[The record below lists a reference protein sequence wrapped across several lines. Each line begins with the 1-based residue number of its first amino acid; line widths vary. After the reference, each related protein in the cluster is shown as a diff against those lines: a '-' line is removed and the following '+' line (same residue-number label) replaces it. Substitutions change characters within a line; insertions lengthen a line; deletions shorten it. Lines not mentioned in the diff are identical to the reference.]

1 MSDAA
6 GGVPSGTPAVAASP
20 SRGGFAIEVE
30 HLSMTYREG
39 VAPVDVLRDVS
50 MAVSPGEMV
59 AIVGASGSGKSTLL
73 HLLGGLDTPT
83 SGTIRVRG
91 TSWSGHD
98 EEARSRLRARNVGFV
113 FQFHQLL
120 PEFTAL
126 ENAMMPGWITGDP
139 PAAVGARAESL
150 LRDLGLGERL
160 EHKPS
165 ELSGGEQQRVA
176 VARALHHRPAVLL
189 ADEPTGNLDRPA
201 TEALLEIL
209 ERYRAEESQA
219 IVIATHNPDV
229 ARAAG
234 RVVALEDGRL
244 RPMKL

>member
-1 MSDAA
+1 MSETRGAPAA
-6 GGVPSGTPAVAASP
+6 APAVAA
-20 SRGGFAIEVE
+20 AIEAE
-30 HLSMTYREG
+30 GLSMTYRESA
-39 VAPVDVLRDVS
+39 VPVDVLRDVS
-50 MAVSPGEMV
+50 LSVAPGEMV

-73 HLLGGLDTPT
+73 HLLGGLDTP
-83 SGTIRVRG
+83 SQGRIRVRG
-91 TSWSGHD
+91 VELTGLGED
-98 EEARSRLRARNVGFV
+98 ARSRLRARTVGFI

-139 PAAVGARAESL
+139 ASAVEARATAL
-150 LRDLGLGERL
+150 LQGLGLGARL

-201 TEALLEIL
+201 TEALLKIL
-209 ERYRAEESQA
+209 EQYRRDESQA
-219 IVIATHNPDV
+219 IVIATHNQDV

>member
-1 MSDAA
+1 MSETRGAPAA
-6 GGVPSGTPAVAASP
+6 APAAPAVAA
-20 SRGGFAIEVE
+20 AIEAE
-30 HLSMTYREG
+30 GLSMTYRESA
-39 VAPVDVLRDVS
+39 VPVDVLRDVS
-50 MAVSPGEMV
+50 LSVAPGEMV

-73 HLLGGLDTPT
+73 HLLGGLDTP
-83 SGTIRVRG
+83 SQGRIRVRG
-91 TSWSGHD
+91 VELTGLGED
-98 EEARSRLRARNVGFV
+98 ARSRLRARTVGFI

-139 PAAVGARAESL
+139 ASAVEARATAL
-150 LRDLGLGERL
+150 LQGLGLGARL

-201 TEALLEIL
+201 TEALLKIL
-209 ERYRAEESQA
+209 EQYRRDESQA
-219 IVIATHNPDV
+219 IVIATHNQDV

>member
-1 MSDAA
+1 MSEGATLPPAA
-6 GGVPSGTPAVAASP
+6 AATVP
-20 SRGGFAIEVE
+20 AIEAD
-30 HLSMTYREG
+30 HLSMTYLGG
-39 VAPVDVLRDVS
+39 VAPVEVLREVS
-50 MAVSPGEMV
+50 LAVAPGEMV

-73 HLLGGLDTPT
+73 HLMGGLDTPT
-83 SGTIRVRG
+83 SGVVRVRG
-91 TSWSGHD
+91 ASMTGLD
-98 EEARSRLRARNVGFV
+98 EEARSRLRARGVGFV

-126 ENAMMPGWITGDP
+126 ENAMMPGWIAGD
-139 PAAVGARAESL
+139 GARDVRVRAESL
-150 LRDLGLGERL
+150 LHDLGLGERL

-201 TEALLEIL
+201 TEGLLAIL
-209 ERYRAEESQA
+209 EKYRQEEAQA

>member
-1 MSDAA
+1 
-6 GGVPSGTPAVAASP
+6 
-20 SRGGFAIEVE
+20 
-30 HLSMTYREG
+30 
-39 VAPVDVLRDVS
+39 
-50 MAVSPGEMV
+50 MV
-59 AIVGASGSGKSTLL
+59 AVVGSSGSGKSTLL
-73 HLLGGLDTPT
+73 HLLGGLDTP
-83 SGTIRVRG
+83 SAGTVRIRG
-91 TSWSGHD
+91 ASMTGID
-98 EEARSRLRARNVGFV
+98 EVGRSRLRARGVGFV

-126 ENAMMPGWITGDP
+126 ENAMMPGWIAGDP
-139 PAAVGARAESL
+139 APAVRARAATL
-150 LRDLGLGERL
+150 LENLGLGSRL

-201 TEALLEIL
+201 TEALLRIL
-209 ERYRAEESQA
+209 EEYRQRESQA
-219 IVIATHNPDV
+219 IVIATHNHDV

>member
-1 MSDAA
+1 MSERGSA
-6 GGVPSGTPAVAASP
+6 VPAPASVSAPPPPPALEAE
-20 SRGGFAIEVE
+20 G
-30 HLSMTYREG
+30 LSKRYLEG
-39 VAPVDVLRDVS
+39 VAPVEVLRDVS
-50 MAVSPGEMV
+50 LVVRAGEMV
-59 AIVGASGSGKSTLL
+59 AVMGASGSGKSTLL
-73 HLLGGLDTPT
+73 HLLGGLDAPT
-83 SGTIRVRG
+83 SGRVRVG
-91 TSWSGHD
+91 GDEMTGVG
-98 EEARSRLRARNVGFV
+98 EEARSRLRTRRVGFV

-126 ENAMMPGWITGDP
+126 ENAMMPGWIAGDP
-139 PAAVGARAESL
+139 PAAVRERAEGL
-150 LRDLGLGERL
+150 LRDLGLEARL

-201 TEALLEIL
+201 TEALLRIL
-209 ERYRAEESQA
+209 ERYRLEESQA

-234 RVVALEDGRL
+234 RVVALEEGRL

>member
-1 MSDAA
+1 MSEAHVA
-6 GGVPSGTPAVAASP
+6 PPAVVA
-20 SRGGFAIEVE
+20 AIEAE
-30 HLSMTYREG
+30 GLSMTYG
-39 VAPVDVLRDVS
+39 GSPVPVEVLREVS
-50 MAVSPGEMV
+50 LSVAPGEMM

-73 HLLGGLDTPT
+73 HLLGGLDIP
-83 SGTIRVRG
+83 SQGRIRVRG
-91 TSWSGHD
+91 QELTGLGED
-98 EEARSRLRARNVGFV
+98 ARSRLRARTVGFI

-139 PAAVGARAESL
+139 AAAVEARATAL
-150 LRDLGLGERL
+150 LQGLGLGARL

-201 TEALLEIL
+201 TEALLKIL
-209 ERYRAEESQA
+209 DQYRREEAQA

-229 ARAAG
+229 ARAAN